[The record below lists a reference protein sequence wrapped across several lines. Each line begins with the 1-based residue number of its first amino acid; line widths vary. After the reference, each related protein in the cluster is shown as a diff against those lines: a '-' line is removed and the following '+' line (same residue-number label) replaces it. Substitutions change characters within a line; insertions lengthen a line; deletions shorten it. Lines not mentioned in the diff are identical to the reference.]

1 MQQTYGGYAECSTS
15 RAASGRMTSP
25 SPPTTLWGMAGRA
38 PIEALSEHPSRGM
51 TDLPRSRMP
60 HSGEFTATASPRAL
74 WAEMA
79 RRAPVAADLIPAFVL
94 TGFLAAASTAQ
105 QHAIGGAHRIGVG
118 GYLLLAGAAMALAL
132 RRRWALLAYASS
144 LACTGAYLLAGD
156 PPGPVLLAPF
166 LGLVVVLG
174 ATRSLPMWIVSALAG
189 AGVLSAVHGAVYG
202 WSWPVA
208 LFAGVWVCLAA
219 VAGIALEARRRFLR
233 ESRARA
239 EWTQRSREEE
249 ARRRMVEER
258 LRIAREMH
266 DVIGHSLAVI
276 SLQAGVAEHLLASR
290 PEEARKAVTAIR
302 GVSKQALTELR
313 GELAALRGEGLA
325 GADRMPTPGL
335 SAVPALVAQM
345 RDAGLRIDLDLP
357 HRGDEVPEIV
367 STAAYRIVQES
378 LTNVARHAGTGTRAN
393 VRVVLELDRLELEIV
408 DDGIGV
414 NELPREGGGLQGMRE
429 RAAALAGS
437 FSAGKRPEGGFR
449 VRASLPLG
457 GT

>member
-1 MQQTYGGYAECSTS
+1 
-15 RAASGRMTSP
+15 MT
-25 SPPTTLWGMAGRA
+25 R
-38 PIEALSEHPSRGM
+38 E
-51 TDLPRSRMP
+51 P

-79 RRAPVAADLIPAFVL
+79 RRAPVVADLVPALVL
-94 TGFLAAASTAQ
+94 TGFLVAASTAQ
-105 QHAIGGAHRIGVG
+105 LRATGDAHRIGAA
-118 GYLLLAGAAMALAL
+118 GYLLLVGAAMALAL
-132 RRRWALLAYASS
+132 RRRWPPLAYAGS
-144 LACTGAYLLAGD
+144 LTCTCAYLLAGN
-156 PPGPVLLAPF
+156 PPGPILLAPF
-166 LGLVVVLG
+166 LALVVVLG
-174 ATRSLPMWIVSALAG
+174 ATRSMRIWIVSVLG
-189 AGVLSAVHGAVYG
+189 GGTLLSAVHGVVYG

-208 LFAGVWVCLAA
+208 LFAGVWVCVAA
-219 VAGIALEARRRFLR
+219 LAGIALDARRRFLR

-290 PEEARKAVTAIR
+290 PEEARKAVAAIR

-313 GELAALRGEGLA
+313 TELAALRGDGLA
-325 GADRMPTPGL
+325 SADRKPTPGL
-335 SAVPALVAQM
+335 TAIPALAAQM

-357 HRGDEVPEIV
+357 QHGDEVPEIV

-378 LTNVARHAGTGTRAN
+378 LTNVARHAGTGTSASVRA
-393 VRVVLELDRLELEIV
+393 VLEADRLELEIV

-414 NELPREGGGLQGMRE
+414 SEPPREGGGLQGMRE
-429 RAAALAGS
+429 RAVALAGT
-437 FSAGKRPEGGFR
+437 FSAGRRPEGGFR
-449 VRASLPLG
+449 VWASLPLG
-457 GT
+457 GR

>member
-1 MQQTYGGYAECSTS
+1 
-15 RAASGRMTSP
+15 
-25 SPPTTLWGMAGRA
+25 
-38 PIEALSEHPSRGM
+38 M
-51 TDLPRSRMP
+51 TDFPRSREP
-60 HSGEFTATASPRAL
+60 RSGEFTATASPRAL
-74 WAEMA
+74 WVEMT
-79 RRAPVAADLIPAFVL
+79 RRAPIAADLVPALVL
-94 TGFLAAASTAQ
+94 TGFLVGASTAQ
-105 QHAIGGAHRIGVG
+105 QHATVDAHRIGVS
-118 GYLLLAGAAMALAL
+118 GYLLLVGAAMALAL
-132 RRRWALLAYASS
+132 RRRWPPLAYAGS
-144 LACTGAYLLAGD
+144 LACTSAYLLVGD

-166 LGLVVVLG
+166 LGLVIVLG
-174 ATRSLPMWIVSALAG
+174 ATRSLPMWIVSALGG
-189 AGVLSAVHGAVYG
+189 AGLLSAVHGAVYG

-219 VAGIALEARRRFLR
+219 LAGIALEARRRFLS

-313 GELAALRGEGLA
+313 SELAALRGEGLA
-325 GADRMPTPGL
+325 GADRRPTPGL
-335 SAVPALVAQM
+335 SAIPTLAAQM
-345 RDAGLRIDLDLP
+345 RDAGLRIDIDIP
-357 HRGDEVPEIV
+357 QGDYEIPEIV

-378 LTNVARHAGTGTRAN
+378 LTNVARHAGTGTKASVRA
-393 VRVVLELDRLELEIV
+393 VLEADRLELEIV

-414 NELPREGGGLQGMRE
+414 SEPPREGGGLQGMRE
-429 RAAALAGS
+429 RAAALAGT
-437 FSAGKRPEGGFR
+437 FSAGRRPEGGFR
-449 VRASLPLG
+449 VSASLPLAG
-457 GT
+457 R

>member
-1 MQQTYGGYAECSTS
+1 
-15 RAASGRMTSP
+15 
-25 SPPTTLWGMAGRA
+25 
-38 PIEALSEHPSRGM
+38 M

-60 HSGEFTATASPRAL
+60 HNGEFTATASPRAL

-79 RRAPVAADLIPAFVL
+79 RRAPVAADLVPALVL
-94 TGFLAAASTAQ
+94 AGFLVAASTAQ
-105 QHAIGGAHRIGVG
+105 QRATVGAHRIGVG
-118 GYLLLAGAAMALAL
+118 GYLLLVGAAMALAL
-132 RRRWALLAYASS
+132 RRRWPRLAYAGS
-144 LACTGAYLLAGD
+144 LACTGAYLLIGD
-156 PPGPVLLAPF
+156 PPGPILLAPF

-174 ATRSLPMWIVSALAG
+174 ATRSLPAWIVSALGG
-189 AGVLSAVHGAVYG
+189 AGLLSAVHGAVYG

-208 LFAGVWVCLAA
+208 LFAAVWVCLGAL
-219 VAGIALEARRRFLR
+219 AGIALDARRRFLR

-290 PEEARKAVTAIR
+290 PEEARKAVIAIR

-313 GELAALRGEGLA
+313 SELAALRGEGLA
-325 GADRMPTPGL
+325 GAERRPTPGL
-335 SAVPALVAQM
+335 SAVPVLAAQM

-357 HRGDEVPEIV
+357 QRGDEVPEIV

-378 LTNVARHAGTGTRAN
+378 LTNVARHAGTGTRAS
-393 VRVVLELDRLELEIV
+393 VRAVLEPDRLELEIV

-414 NELPREGGGLQGMRE
+414 NQPHLEGGGLQGMRE
-429 RAAALAGS
+429 RATALAGT
-437 FSAGKRPEGGFR
+437 FSAGRRPEGGFR
-449 VRASLPLG
+449 VWASLPLG
-457 GT
+457 GP

>member
-1 MQQTYGGYAECSTS
+1 
-15 RAASGRMTSP
+15 
-25 SPPTTLWGMAGRA
+25 
-38 PIEALSEHPSRGM
+38 M
-51 TDLPRSRMP
+51 TDLPRSRVP

-74 WAEMA
+74 WAELA
-79 RRAPVAADLIPAFVL
+79 RRAPVVADLIPALVL
-94 TGFLAAASTAQ
+94 TGFLVAASTAQ
-105 QHAIGGAHRIGVG
+105 QHATGDAHRIGVG
-118 GYLLLAGAAMALAL
+118 GYLLLVGAAMTLAL
-132 RRRWALLAYASS
+132 RRRWPRLAYAGS
-144 LACTGAYLLAGD
+144 LACTGAYLLVGD
-156 PPGPVLLAPF
+156 PPGPILLAPF

-174 ATRSLPMWIVSALAG
+174 ATRSLPIWIVSALGG
-189 AGVLSAVHGAVYG
+189 AAVLTAVHGFVYG

-208 LFAGVWVCLAA
+208 LFAGVWVCVAA
-219 VAGIALEARRRFLR
+219 LAGIALDARRRFLG

-302 GVSKQALTELR
+302 GVSKQALSELR
-313 GELAALRGEGLA
+313 SELAALRGDGLA
-325 GADRMPTPGL
+325 DADRRPTPGL
-335 SAVPALVAQM
+335 SAVPALAAQM

-357 HRGDEVPEIV
+357 QRGDEVPEIV

-378 LTNVARHAGTGTRAN
+378 LTNVARHAGTGTKASVRA
-393 VRVVLELDRLELEIV
+393 VLEADRLELEIV

-414 NELPREGGGLQGMRE
+414 SEPPREGGGLQGMRE
-429 RAAALAGS
+429 RAAALAGA
-437 FSAGKRPEGGFR
+437 FSAGRRPEGGFR
-449 VRASLPLG
+449 VWASLPLG
-457 GT
+457 GR